1 MERYNNIQIEFL
13 IEKIKNR
20 FDDIAEIHVEHPTFP
35 DGSQLIVIVHSGE
48 AESFEQHLDL
58 TSADEVTINTG
69 EANPLSLPFDMMAT
83 YQGPGHI
90 QGSGGTTVYMAED
103 VEGAEPRELDTG
115 IEILRKKLAGMC
127 PICEEEVKLLDH
139 YTRKSPSCRE
149 AERV

>member
-1 MERYNNIQIEFL
+1 MERYNTVQIESL

-20 FDDIAEIHVEHPTFP
+20 FDYIAEIHVEHPTFP

-58 TSADEVTINTG
+58 TSADEVTIDTG
-69 EANPLSLPFDMMAT
+69 EANPLSFPFFVTAT
-83 YQGPGHI
+83 LFGPGHI
-90 QGSGGTTVYMAED
+90 QGLGGTTVYMAED
-103 VEGAEPRELDTG
+103 VGGAEPRELDTG

-127 PICEEEVKLLDH
+127 PICEEEMKLLDH
-139 YTRKSPSCRE
+139 YTESPSCRE